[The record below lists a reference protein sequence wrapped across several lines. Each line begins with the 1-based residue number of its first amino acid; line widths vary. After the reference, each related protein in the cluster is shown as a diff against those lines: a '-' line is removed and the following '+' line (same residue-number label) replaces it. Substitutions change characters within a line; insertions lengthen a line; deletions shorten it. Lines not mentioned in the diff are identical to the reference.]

1 MFRPPFLARVAAGA
15 AVYALEETRRLPAN
29 AINFPITAISQM
41 LQTTMHFQQFV
52 TSLALKGDAVF
63 DRLIQPEEQ
72 PEWATFDEDEAD
84 EQPSGTAPESVRKS
98 RFDLFTAEETALDEP
113 APLTE
118 APAAI
123 FQAPVAEAPAVAE
136 AVVTEAPAAEAVPDE
151 ETPVVAEPVEAP
163 AAIFEAPVV
172 AEPAAQ
178 EAAEP
183 VAVAE
188 NDTAATASV
197 AATNGHNGHN
207 GHVAVTEPEIATRYD
222 YENMTLA
229 QLRAR
234 LRMLTVDDLA
244 TLLAYEQG
252 TRDRAPFVTML
263 TNRIATV
270 RAK

>member
-15 AVYALEETRRLPAN
+15 AVYALEETRRLPTT

-63 DRLIQPEEQ
+63 DRLVNQPEEQ
-72 PEWATFDEDEAD
+72 PAWATFDEDED
-84 EQPSGTAPESVRKS
+84 LEQTPSFGSESVRKS
-98 RFDLFTAEETALDEP
+98 RFDLFTPEES
-113 APLTE
+113 
-118 APAAI
+118 APAE
-123 FQAPVAEAPAVAE
+123 PVAEITEP
-136 AVVTEAPAAEAVPDE
+136 VVTESAAAETESAPASDPI
-151 ETPVVAEPVEAP
+151 VAEPEPV
-163 AAIFEAPVV
+163 AAES
-172 AEPAAQ
+172 AAQ

-183 VAVAE
+183 EAAE
-188 NDTAATASV
+188 TEAPATASV
-197 AATNGHNGHN
+197 ASTNGHNGSAPAAPE
-207 GHVAVTEPEIATRYD
+207 VASRFNYD
-222 YENMTLA
+222 EMTIA

-234 LRMLTVDDLA
+234 LRQLSVEDLS

-270 RAK
+270 QAK